1 MPPTDSDNV
10 VRDRQGAV
18 LGIALTDH
26 PDMPAGAPTGFYIPI
41 LPIPEGGYTGD
52 PVEVAAAADQS
63 AQRIAQLEAQVA
75 QNRIRDLEAQLAATG
90 TTAVPAEVPTGDP
103 SSARSLEEVAA
114 APADPPPPPPPYQG
128 FGSDT

>member
-26 PDMPAGAPTGFYIPI
+26 PDMPGGAPTGFYIPI

-90 TTAVPAEVPTGDP
+90 TTAVPAEATADVP
-103 SSARSLEEVAA
+103 ARSLEEVAA
-114 APADPPPPPPPYQG
+114 APADPPPPPPPY
-128 FGSDT
+128 